1 MSCIKN
7 FPCAVVALWLR
18 RKIIFLKA
26 IEGTITMTCILP
38 LLNFIFVIWHTAESS
53 KTNGKMNSNFIHQY
67 FFHFQRHK
75 WGKFLLWDCLANIP
89 AGIYLIYK
97 HMHRNIFLT
106 TQIEENTQ
114 ILLAFSSHVW
124 PEIETHPQYFQVNWY
139 GSFWIESGLLDLFSA
154 KYSRWTISRK
164 VKGVWFHGCKG
175 TWCYLFPLS
184 SLFQHECI
192 AIGTT
197 FALKPIS
204 LACFWSHLCHTDY
217 INEA

>member
-1 MSCIKN
+1 MGDRHEHSTKKYKKVI
-7 FPCAVVALWLR
+7 PLWLFWGKNTSFA
-18 RKIIFLKA
+18 RKIKVTWI
-26 IEGTITMTCILP
+26 
-38 LLNFIFVIWHTAESS
+38 NFIFGIWHTADLNRT
-53 KTNGKMNSNFIHQY
+53 KGQINSNFIHQY

-114 ILLAFSSHVW
+114 ILMAFSSHFW
-124 PEIETHPQYFQVNWY
+124 PEIETHLQYFQVNWC

-175 TWCYLFPLS
+175 TCFPCPLCFS
-184 SLFQHECI
+184 MNAFVQH
-192 AIGTT
+192 
-197 FALKPIS
+197 L
-204 LACFWSHLCHTDY
+204 H
-217 INEA
+217 